1 MSNIRAG
8 DTQLL
13 PGSAFPANQGWPT
26 NKAFSSP
33 ALRSKKSVSGAPRYS
48 TFLLTP
54 LSPPTQLLAAALC
67 PHQCQCHCHH
77 RAQRAPTLPLT
88 FPLTKR
94 VPWSFSR
101 RLFRDMA
108 RSESKPCSPAVGN
121 PPLNQS
127 RLAGHSNQ
135 TSLPRYPLFEKS
147 GHSSHQTPQ
156 QQSPARSKPRK
167 TGSSVNRRRD

>member
-1 MSNIRAG
+1 MGPIPSGGAVALLCDPHNAPTTGGYTDGRKHFLASNIRAG

-13 PGSAFPANQGWPT
+13 PGSAFPANEGWPT

-33 ALRSKKSVSGAPRYS
+33 TLRSKKSVSGAPRYS

-67 PHQCQCHCHH
+67 SHQCQCHCHH

-94 VPWSFSR
+94 VPRSFSC
-101 RLFRDMA
+101 RLFQDMA

-121 PPLNQS
+121 PP
-127 RLAGHSNQ
+127 RI
-135 TSLPRYPLFEKS
+135 
-147 GHSSHQTPQ
+147 
-156 QQSPARSKPRK
+156 SP
-167 TGSSVNRRRD
+167 G